1 MDNLE
6 LYEKVRAVPQSA
18 IRPIEA
24 GRLKG
29 KSDINPMWRIKT
41 LTEQFGPCGKGWRP
55 EIVRQW
61 TEAGANG
68 EIAAFVE
75 IKLHLKYDD
84 KWEEP
89 ISATGGSSFVAK
101 ETKGLYTS
109 DECFKMAYTDALSVA
124 CKMLGIGADVYW
136 DKDRTKY
143 SSKSGGDVVMATK
156 QQIENL
162 VKGCDTKKAD
172 AINGDFDVS
181 KVEMA
186 TGEQIRKIKEACFA
200 LGYEESK
207 IAEAYHV
214 KDIESMTAKGA
225 VNALKQLNERANA
238 V

>member
-6 LYEKVRAVPQSA
+6 LYEKVRAVPQNA

-75 IKLHLKYDD
+75 IKLHLKYDNE
-84 KWEEP
+84 WEP

-101 ETKGLYTS
+101 ESKGLYTS

-136 DKDRTKY
+136 DKDKTKY
-143 SSKSGGDVVMATK
+143 SGKSGGNVVMATK
-156 QQIENL
+156 QQIESL
-162 VKGCDTKKAD
+162 IKGCDATGTD
-172 AINGDFDVS
+172 AITITKHYG
-181 KVEMA
+181 VEA
-186 TGEQIRKIKEACFA
+186 FKDLTQAQAKEA
-200 LGYEESK
+200 L
-207 IAEAYHV
+207 
-214 KDIESMTAKGA
+214 TR
-225 VNALKQLNERANA
+225 LNNKANRQENA